1 MIISYYNFS
10 LNKNSYHVTIYYD
23 SDEKYLILFINNQI
37 FKKDGIQMKK
47 STKDSIVIG
56 FALFSMFFGAGNL
69 IFPGFLGNSLGSDFL
84 LGTIGFVVTG
94 VGLPLLAIVACS
106 KGDGTFESIG
116 NRIDR
121 KFILIFTTVLFLAIG
136 PLMAVPRTAATT
148 FELSV
153 NPFLPNVPAIVAITV
168 YFAINLFF
176 VLKKSAIV
184 DTIGKFLTPALL
196 ILLIVLIVKGIVSPI
211 GEIVNT
217 NASAVLSTSLIEG
230 YQTMDALGALLF
242 ASIVTTSLKDKG
254 YKGKEMPKMIFKSSL
269 VAAIGLA
276 FVYGGLMYIGA
287 QTSGLVSQEIGKTG
301 LLLLI
306 SESVLGKVGPA
317 IIGLAMGLACLSTS
331 IGLVSVGASFFEKIS
346 KGKLSYNL
354 NAIVITI
361 ISLAVA
367 TLGVDKIVAL
377 SGPVLNLL
385 YPVSIT
391 IIVTTLMS
399 KYLKNMKAV
408 RLGIYT
414 SLVFSLLLLIPGLN
428 LSFLPLADLGFGWV
442 LPTVLAIVIGLL
454 VFKEKLSTT
463 KLKNVA

>member
-1 MIISYYNFS
+1 
-10 LNKNSYHVTIYYD
+10 
-23 SDEKYLILFINNQI
+23 
-37 FKKDGIQMKK
+37 MKK

-69 IFPGFLGNSLGSDFL
+69 IFPGFLGNSLGSEFL
-84 LGTIGFVVTG
+84 PGAIGFVATG
-94 VGLPLLAIVACS
+94 VGLPLLAIIACS

-148 FELSV
+148 FELSI
-153 NPFLPNVPAIVAITV
+153 NPFFPSVPAIVVITI

-176 VLKKSAIV
+176 VLKKSGIV

-196 ILLIVLIVKGIVSPI
+196 VLLIVLIVKGIVSPI
-211 GEIVNT
+211 GEILDT
-217 NASAVLSTSLIEG
+217 NASSVLANSLIEG

-242 ASIVTTSLKDKG
+242 ASMVTTSLKDKG
-254 YKGKEMPKMIFKSSL
+254 YKSKEMPKMILKSSL
-269 VAAIGLA
+269 VAAVGLA
-276 FVYGGLMYIGA
+276 FIYGGLIYIGA
-287 QTSGLVSQEIGKTG
+287 QTSGAVSQEIGKTG

-306 SESVLGKVGPA
+306 SESVLGKLGPA

-354 NAIVITI
+354 NAVIITI
-361 ISLAVA
+361 ISLGVA

-377 SGPVLNLL
+377 SGPILNLL

-391 IIVTTLMS
+391 IIATTLMS
-399 KYLKNMKAV
+399 KYLTNMKAV

-414 SLVFSLLLLIPGLN
+414 SLAFSLLLLIPGLN
-428 LSFLPLADLGFGWV
+428 LSFLPLAEFGFGWV
-442 LPTVLAIVIGLL
+442 LPTILAIVIGLFI
-454 VFKEKLSTT
+454 FKEKESKDTIE
-463 KLKNVA
+463 KIA

>member
-84 LGTIGFVVTG
+84 LGTVGFVVTG

-196 ILLIVLIVKGIVSPI
+196 ILLVVLIVKGIVSPI

-254 YKGKEMPKMIFKSSL
+254 YKGKEMPNMIFKSSL

-414 SLVFSLLLLIPGLN
+414 SLVLSLLLLIPGLN

-442 LPTVLAIVIGLL
+442 LPTVLAIVIGLF
-454 VFKEKLSTT
+454 VFKEKISTT

>member
-1 MIISYYNFS
+1 
-10 LNKNSYHVTIYYD
+10 
-23 SDEKYLILFINNQI
+23 
-37 FKKDGIQMKK
+37 MKK

-84 LGTIGFVVTG
+84 LGTVGFVVTG

-254 YKGKEMPKMIFKSSL
+254 YRGKEMPKMIFKSSL

-414 SLVFSLLLLIPGLN
+414 SLVLSLLLLIPGLN

-442 LPTVLAIVIGLL
+442 LPTVLAIVIGLF
-454 VFKEKLSTT
+454 VFKEKISTT

>member
-1 MIISYYNFS
+1 
-10 LNKNSYHVTIYYD
+10 
-23 SDEKYLILFINNQI
+23 
-37 FKKDGIQMKK
+37 MKK

-254 YKGKEMPKMIFKSSL
+254 YRGKEMPKMIFKSSL

-428 LSFLPLADLGFGWV
+428 ISFLPLADLGFGWV
-442 LPTVLAIVIGLL
+442 VPTVLSIIIGIII
-454 VFKEKLSTT
+454 FKEKTT
-463 KLKNVA
+463 ESSLEKAA

>member
-254 YKGKEMPKMIFKSSL
+254 YRGKEMPKMIFKSSL

-428 LSFLPLADLGFGWV
+428 ISFLPLADLGFGWV
-442 LPTVLAIVIGLL
+442 VPTVLSIIIGIII
-454 VFKEKLSTT
+454 FKEKTT
-463 KLKNVA
+463 ESSLEKAA

>member
-1 MIISYYNFS
+1 
-10 LNKNSYHVTIYYD
+10 
-23 SDEKYLILFINNQI
+23 
-37 FKKDGIQMKK
+37 MKK

-84 LGTIGFVVTG
+84 LGTVGFVVTG

-254 YKGKEMPKMIFKSSL
+254 YRGKEMPKMIFKSSL

-399 KYLKNMKAV
+399 KYLKNIKAV

-414 SLVFSLLLLIPGLN
+414 SLVLSLLLLIPGLN

-442 LPTVLAIVIGLL
+442 LPTVLAIVIGLF
-454 VFKEKLSTT
+454 VFKEKISTT
-463 KLKNVA
+463 RLKNVA

>member
-1 MIISYYNFS
+1 
-10 LNKNSYHVTIYYD
+10 
-23 SDEKYLILFINNQI
+23 
-37 FKKDGIQMKK
+37 MKK
-47 STKDSIVIG
+47 NTKDAIIIG

-69 IFPGFLGNSLGSDFL
+69 IFPGFLGNSLGSDYL
-84 LGTIGFVVTG
+84 LGTIGFIITG

-116 NRIDR
+116 NKIDR
-121 KFILIFTTVLFLAIG
+121 KFVLIFTTVLFMAIG

-148 FELSV
+148 FEISI
-153 NPFLPNVPAIVAITV
+153 NPFFPKIPAIVAITV

-176 VLKKSAIV
+176 VLKQSSIV

-196 ILLIVLIVKGIVSPI
+196 LLLIVLIVKGVISPI
-211 GEIVNT
+211 GTIVNT
-217 NASAVLSTSLIEG
+217 NTSSVLSSSLIEG

-254 YKGKEMPKMIFKSSL
+254 YKGKEMPKMIFKSGL

-276 FVYGGLMYIGA
+276 FIYGGLTYIGA
-287 QTSGLVSQEIGKTG
+287 QTSSLVTGEIGKTG

-306 SESVLGKVGPA
+306 SEAVLGNMGPA
-317 IIGLAMGLACLSTS
+317 IIGVAMGLACLSTS

-346 KGKLSYNL
+346 NGKLSYKL
-354 NAIVITI
+354 NAIVISI
-361 ISLAVA
+361 ISLGVA
-367 TLGVDKIVAL
+367 SLGVDKIVAL

-391 IIVTTLMS
+391 IIVTTLLS

-408 RLGIYT
+408 RLGVYT

-428 LSFLPLADLGFGWV
+428 LSFLPMADLGFGWV
-442 LPTVLAIVIGLL
+442 VPTVLAIIIGLV
-454 VFKEKLSTT
+454 VFKEKTT
-463 KLKNVA
+463 ESSLEKVA

>member
-1 MIISYYNFS
+1 
-10 LNKNSYHVTIYYD
+10 
-23 SDEKYLILFINNQI
+23 
-37 FKKDGIQMKK
+37 MKK

-69 IFPGFLGNSLGSDFL
+69 IFPGFLGNGLGSDFL
-84 LGTIGFVVTG
+84 LGTVGFVVTG

-106 KGDGTFESIG
+106 KGDGTLESIG

-153 NPFLPNVPAIVAITV
+153 NPFLPSVPAIVAITV

-176 VLKKSAIV
+176 VLKQSSIV

-211 GEIVNT
+211 GEIIDI
-217 NASAVLSTSLIEG
+217 NATSVLSSSLIEG

-254 YKGKEMPKMIFKSSL
+254 YKGKEMPKMILKSSL
-269 VAAIGLA
+269 VATIGLA
-276 FVYGGLMYIGA
+276 FIYGGLIYIGA
-287 QTSGLVSQEIGKTG
+287 QTSGLVSQEIGTTG

-346 KGKLSYNL
+346 KGKLSYTL

-391 IIVTTLMS
+391 IIVTALMS
-399 KYLKNMKAV
+399 KYLTNMKAV

-414 SLVFSLLLLIPGLN
+414 SLIFSLLLLIPGLN

-442 LPTVLAIVIGLL
+442 IPTILSIVIGLF
-454 VFKEKLSTT
+454 VFKENLNTT
-463 KLKNVA
+463 SSISKAV

>member
-1 MIISYYNFS
+1 MR
-10 LNKNSYHVTIYYD
+10 
-23 SDEKYLILFINNQI
+23 
-37 FKKDGIQMKK
+37 K

-121 KFILIFTTVLFLAIG
+121 KFILIFTTILFLAIG

-196 ILLIVLIVKGIVSPI
+196 ILLIVLIVKGMVSPI
-211 GEIVNT
+211 GEIIST
-217 NASAVLSTSLIEG
+217 NASSVLSSSLIEG

-331 IGLVSVGASFFEKIS
+331 IGLVSVGASFFEEIS

-361 ISLAVA
+361 ISLGVA

-391 IIVTTLMS
+391 IIVTTLIS

-414 SLVFSLLLLIPGLN
+414 SLIFSLLLLIPGLN
-428 LSFLPLADLGFGWV
+428 LSFLPLADIGFGWV

-454 VFKEKLSTT
+454 VFKEKTYET

>member
-1 MIISYYNFS
+1 
-10 LNKNSYHVTIYYD
+10 
-23 SDEKYLILFINNQI
+23 
-37 FKKDGIQMKK
+37 MKK

-69 IFPGFLGNSLGSDFL
+69 IFPGFLGNGLGSDFL
-84 LGTIGFVVTG
+84 LGTVGFVVTG

-121 KFILIFTTVLFLAIG
+121 KFILIFTTILFLAIG

-196 ILLIVLIVKGIVSPI
+196 ILLIVLIVKGMVSPI
-211 GEIVNT
+211 GEIIST
-217 NASAVLSTSLIEG
+217 NASSVLSSSLIEG

-331 IGLVSVGASFFEKIS
+331 IGLVSVGASFFEEIS

-361 ISLAVA
+361 ISLGVA

-414 SLVFSLLLLIPGLN
+414 SLIFSLLLLIPGLN

-442 LPTVLAIVIGLL
+442 IPTILSIVIGLFI
-454 VFKEKLSTT
+454 FKEKECEST
-463 KLKNVA
+463 LKNIA

>member
-1 MIISYYNFS
+1 
-10 LNKNSYHVTIYYD
+10 
-23 SDEKYLILFINNQI
+23 
-37 FKKDGIQMKK
+37 MKK

-84 LGTIGFVVTG
+84 LGTVGFVVTG

-361 ISLAVA
+361 ISLSVA

-391 IIVTTLMS
+391 IIITTLMS

-442 LPTVLAIVIGLL
+442 LPTVLAIIIGLF
-454 VFKEKLSTT
+454 VFKEKISTT

>member
-1 MIISYYNFS
+1 
-10 LNKNSYHVTIYYD
+10 
-23 SDEKYLILFINNQI
+23 
-37 FKKDGIQMKK
+37 MKK

-69 IFPGFLGNSLGSDFL
+69 IFPGFLGNGLGSDFL
-84 LGTIGFVVTG
+84 LGTVGFVVTG

-196 ILLIVLIVKGIVSPI
+196 ILLIVLIVKGMVSPI
-211 GEIVNT
+211 GEIIST
-217 NASAVLSTSLIEG
+217 NASSVLSSSLIEG

-331 IGLVSVGASFFEKIS
+331 IGLVSVGASFFEEIS

-361 ISLAVA
+361 ISLGVA

-414 SLVFSLLLLIPGLN
+414 SLIFSLLLLIPGLN

-442 LPTVLAIVIGLL
+442 IPTILSIVIGLFI
-454 VFKEKLSTT
+454 FKEKECEST
-463 KLKNVA
+463 LKNIA

>member
-1 MIISYYNFS
+1 
-10 LNKNSYHVTIYYD
+10 
-23 SDEKYLILFINNQI
+23 
-37 FKKDGIQMKK
+37 MKK
-47 STKDSIVIG
+47 NTKDAIIIG

-69 IFPGFLGNSLGSDFL
+69 IFPGFLGNSLGSDYL
-84 LGTIGFVVTG
+84 LGTVGFIITG

-116 NRIDR
+116 NKIDR
-121 KFILIFTTVLFLAIG
+121 KFVLIFTTVLFMAIG

-148 FELSV
+148 FEISI
-153 NPFLPNVPAIVAITV
+153 NPFFPKIPAIVAITV

-176 VLKKSAIV
+176 VLKQSSIV
-184 DTIGKFLTPALL
+184 DTIGKILTPALL
-196 ILLIVLIVKGIVSPI
+196 LLLIVLIVKGVISPI
-211 GEIVNT
+211 GTIVNT
-217 NASAVLSTSLIEG
+217 NTSSVLSSSLIEG

-254 YKGKEMPKMIFKSSL
+254 YKGKEMPKMIFKSGL

-276 FVYGGLMYIGA
+276 FIYGGLTYIGA
-287 QTSGLVSQEIGKTG
+287 QTSSLVTGEIGKTG

-306 SESVLGKVGPA
+306 SEAVLGNMGPA
-317 IIGLAMGLACLSTS
+317 IIGVAMGLACLSTS

-346 KGKLSYNL
+346 NGKLSYKL
-354 NAIVITI
+354 NAIVISI
-361 ISLAVA
+361 ISLGVA
-367 TLGVDKIVAL
+367 SLGVDKIVAL

-391 IIVTTLMS
+391 IIVTTLLS

-408 RLGIYT
+408 RLGVYT

-428 LSFLPLADLGFGWV
+428 LSFLPMADLGFGWV
-442 LPTVLAIVIGLL
+442 VPTVLAIIIGL
-454 VFKEKLSTT
+454 VIFKEKTT
-463 KLKNVA
+463 ESSLEKVA

>member
-1 MIISYYNFS
+1 
-10 LNKNSYHVTIYYD
+10 
-23 SDEKYLILFINNQI
+23 
-37 FKKDGIQMKK
+37 MKK

-84 LGTIGFVVTG
+84 LGTVGFVVTG

-196 ILLIVLIVKGIVSPI
+196 ILLVVLIVKGIVSPI

-254 YKGKEMPKMIFKSSL
+254 YKGKEMPNMIFKSSL

-414 SLVFSLLLLIPGLN
+414 SLVLSLLLLIPGLN

-442 LPTVLAIVIGLL
+442 LPTVLAIVIGLF
-454 VFKEKLSTT
+454 VFKEKISTT

>member
-1 MIISYYNFS
+1 
-10 LNKNSYHVTIYYD
+10 
-23 SDEKYLILFINNQI
+23 
-37 FKKDGIQMKK
+37 
-47 STKDSIVIG
+47 
-56 FALFSMFFGAGNL
+56 
-69 IFPGFLGNSLGSDFL
+69 
-84 LGTIGFVVTG
+84 
-94 VGLPLLAIVACS
+94 
-106 KGDGTFESIG
+106 
-116 NRIDR
+116 
-121 KFILIFTTVLFLAIG
+121 
-136 PLMAVPRTAATT
+136 
-148 FELSV
+148 
-153 NPFLPNVPAIVAITV
+153 
-168 YFAINLFF
+168 
-176 VLKKSAIV
+176 
-184 DTIGKFLTPALL
+184 
-196 ILLIVLIVKGIVSPI
+196 
-211 GEIVNT
+211 
-217 NASAVLSTSLIEG
+217 
-230 YQTMDALGALLF
+230 
-242 ASIVTTSLKDKG
+242 
-254 YKGKEMPKMIFKSSL
+254 
-269 VAAIGLA
+269 
-276 FVYGGLMYIGA
+276 MYIGA

-399 KYLKNMKAV
+399 KYLKNIKAV

-414 SLVFSLLLLIPGLN
+414 SLVLSLLLLIPGLN

-442 LPTVLAIVIGLL
+442 LPTVLAIVIGLF
-454 VFKEKLSTT
+454 VFKEKISTT
-463 KLKNVA
+463 RLKNVA

>member
-1 MIISYYNFS
+1 
-10 LNKNSYHVTIYYD
+10 
-23 SDEKYLILFINNQI
+23 
-37 FKKDGIQMKK
+37 MKK

-121 KFILIFTTVLFLAIG
+121 KFILIFTTILFLAIG

-196 ILLIVLIVKGIVSPI
+196 ILLIVLIVKGMVSPI
-211 GEIVNT
+211 GEIIST
-217 NASAVLSTSLIEG
+217 NASSVLSSSLIEG

-331 IGLVSVGASFFEKIS
+331 IGLVSVGASFFEEIS

-361 ISLAVA
+361 ISLGVA

-414 SLVFSLLLLIPGLN
+414 SLIFSLLLLIPGLN

-442 LPTVLAIVIGLL
+442 IPTILSIVIGLFI
-454 VFKEKLSTT
+454 FKEKECEST
-463 KLKNVA
+463 LKNIA

>member
-1 MIISYYNFS
+1 
-10 LNKNSYHVTIYYD
+10 
-23 SDEKYLILFINNQI
+23 
-37 FKKDGIQMKK
+37 MKK

-69 IFPGFLGNSLGSDFL
+69 IFPGFLGNGLGSDFL
-84 LGTIGFVVTG
+84 LGTVGFVVTG

-106 KGDGTFESIG
+106 KGDGTLESIG

-153 NPFLPNVPAIVAITV
+153 NPFLPSVPAIVAITV

-176 VLKKSAIV
+176 VLKQSSIV

-196 ILLIVLIVKGIVSPI
+196 ILLIVLIVKGIISPI
-211 GEIVNT
+211 GEIIDI
-217 NASAVLSTSLIEG
+217 NATSVLSSSLIEG

-254 YKGKEMPKMIFKSSL
+254 YKGKEMPKMILKSSL
-269 VAAIGLA
+269 VATIGLA
-276 FVYGGLMYIGA
+276 FIYGGLIYIGA
-287 QTSGLVSQEIGKTG
+287 QTSGLVSQEIGTTG

-346 KGKLSYNL
+346 KGKLSYTL

-391 IIVTTLMS
+391 IIVTALMS
-399 KYLKNMKAV
+399 KYLTNMKAV

-414 SLVFSLLLLIPGLN
+414 SLIFSLLLLIPGLN

-442 LPTVLAIVIGLL
+442 IPTILSIVIGLF
-454 VFKEKLSTT
+454 VFKENLNTT
-463 KLKNVA
+463 SSISKAV